1 MLLAALA
8 GCAGGSGGDGAA
20 AGLNEIAT
28 AATPE
33 TFDYFEMFVNLA
45 DNVIIRNYEQLDTS
59 LDALA
64 GDEMGAVATYCAA
77 IGTPDEAQALAD
89 ARTAWRD
96 GMAALRI
103 AETLSPDHDSNDP
116 RVLEALFMSLAET
129 ATFPEARRLALRA
142 AKLLR
147 EAGENEWAADV
158 ERYAEAF
165 ARGESVRS
173 GQ

>member
-1 MLLAALA
+1 MRKLYFSGLAGALLALA
-8 GCAGGSGGDGAA
+8 S
-20 AGLNEIAT
+20 AT
-28 AATPE
+28 AAH
-33 TFDYFEMFVNLA
+33 A
-45 DNVIIRNYEQLDTS
+45 QLIPFGSTWS
-59 LDALA
+59 YLDD
-64 GDEMGAVATYCAA
+64 GSDQG
-77 IGTPDEAQALAD
+77 
-89 ARTAWRD
+89 TAWRD